1 MSEVILK
8 EDKSK
13 KIENIQKNDGKEEE
27 KNILII
33 EEENDNDEL
42 ENIWKL
48 LIDE

>member
-8 EDKSK
+8 EDKYK
-13 KIENIQKNDGKEEE
+13 KIENVQKNDGKEEE

>member
-8 EDKSK
+8 ENNSK
-13 KIENIQKNDGKEEE
+13 KIENVQKNDGKEEE

>member
-13 KIENIQKNDGKEEE
+13 KIENVQKNDGKEEE

>member
-1 MSEVILK
+1 MSEIILK
-8 EDKSK
+8 EGNYK
-13 KIENIQKNDGKEEE
+13 KIEKVQKNDGKEEE

>member
-8 EDKSK
+8 EDNSK
-13 KIENIQKNDGKEEE
+13 KIENVQKNDGKEEE

>member
-8 EDKSK
+8 KDNSK
-13 KIENIQKNDGKEEE
+13 KIENVQKNDGKEEE

>member
-1 MSEVILK
+1 MSEIILK
-8 EDKSK
+8 KDNSK
-13 KIENIQKNDGKEEE
+13 KIENVQKNDGKEEE

>member
-8 EDKSK
+8 EDNSK
-13 KIENIQKNDGKEEE
+13 KIENVQKSDGKEEE

-42 ENIWKL
+42 ENISKL

>member
-1 MSEVILK
+1 MSEIILK

-13 KIENIQKNDGKEEE
+13 KIENVQKNDGKEEE